1 MHPTPRRSHSGPRAR
16 AATIATATAVAAGL
30 VLAPTAAHAA
40 TPTATNDAYAV
51 GADSVFTTAAG
62 LGVLANDLGVDVSA
76 LVQVQGAPA
85 HGTLGPIGAGGGFT
99 YTPAAGYLGVDVFTY
114 CIALPVVGCVSANA
128 TVTLTVAG
136 TVERIGGADRYAVS
150 ANVSAA
156 KFAPGVP
163 VVYVASGE
171 VFPDALSAS
180 ASAGAKGGP
189 VLLVAKGAIPDSVGI
204 ELTRLRPQK
213 IVVIGGTNTIE
224 AAVETALEG
233 YAPEGMVTRIGG
245 ADRYAVSAGI
255 SAATYSGATDPG
267 VPVAYIASGEVFPDA
282 LSGSAA
288 AGLKGGPVLLASKGA
303 LPAVVATELA
313 RIAPAKI
320 VMLGG
325 TNSLSAAVETALM
338 AIAPTTRI
346 AGADRFEVSAAVSA
360 DAFATPRPRTVYVA
374 SGAVFPD
381 ALSGSAA
388 AIKVQSPVLLVTQ
401 DAIPAMVATEL
412 DRIKP
417 TRIVVL
423 GGPNTISNTTVRS
436 LQAYLQT
443 KLAR

>member
-1 MHPTPRRSHSGPRAR
+1 MLHAPRRSATGLRAR
-16 AATIATATAVAAGL
+16 AATIATATAVAAGFVL
-30 VLAPTAAHAA
+30 VPSAAHAA
-40 TPTATNDAYAV
+40 TPTATNDAYSV

-62 LGVLANDLGVDVSA
+62 LGVLANDLGLDVSA
-76 LVQVQGAPA
+76 LVQVQGAPT
-85 HGTLGPIGAGGGFT
+85 HGTLGAIGAGGVFT
-99 YTPAAGYLGVDVFTY
+99 YTPAAGYVGVDVFTY

-156 KFAPGVP
+156 KFAPNVP
-163 VVYVASGE
+163 VAYIASGE

-189 VLLVAKGAIPDSVGI
+189 VLLVSKGAISDAVGL
-204 ELTRLRPQK
+204 ELARLKPQK
-213 IVVIGGTNTIE
+213 IVVIGGPNTIDASVE
-224 AAVETALEG
+224 AALQG
-233 YAPEGMVTRIGG
+233 YAPAGAVSRIGG
-245 ADRYAVSAGI
+245 IDRYAVSAGI
-255 SAATYSGATDPG
+255 SKATYTGATDPG
-267 VPVAYIASGEVFPDA
+267 VPVAYVASGEVFPDA

-288 AGLKGGPVLLASKGA
+288 AGLKGGPVLLASKDV
-303 LPAVVATELA
+303 LPAVVAAELA
-313 RIAPAKI
+313 RIAPARI

-325 TNSLSAAVETALM
+325 TNSLSATVETSLK

-346 AGADRFEVSAAVSA
+346 AGADRFDVSAAVSA
-360 DAFATPRPRTVYVA
+360 SAFPVPGTRTVYVA

-388 AIKVQSPVLLVTQ
+388 AIKGQSPVLLVTK
-401 DAIPAMVATEL
+401 DAIPTVIGAEL
-412 DRIKP
+412 DRIAP

-423 GGPNTISNTTVRS
+423 GGPNTISDAMIELLR
-436 LQAYLQT
+436 AHLQT
-443 KLAR
+443 KLTR